1 MSRFSTGSIP
11 IGTPTGFSRN
21 PNAETNINDAEVFD
35 GSSASSADSI
45 KERVKASSIY
55 RAVFHVFSAELDKY
69 WLTQLNGIVDSIVGA
84 TETFWDVHGFSNASS
99 DKNEAIY
106 NEAINNIQA
115 LYNQYQSYKNSLPK
129 TQVQQF
135 ADAGINAAITGNG
148 VNGSTL
154 GENPLQTG
162 ASSLPSTNPGEYI
175 AQVANFAL
183 SASSGITTTLKS
195 VADTVL
201 AFRGQGFQ
209 SDVHQFNREQFEQTK
224 VESFA
229 RFKAEMASK
238 GVMLSSSSW
247 DELDSKDP
255 NWNQSSGAKAN
266 KLYNDWLLLDNTY
279 KYGPELSAFGSVDK
293 DLQDDF
299 QDIGYMQ
306 LGLRLAEINH
316 HSARRSI
323 QMPLELTEDG
333 LKEFELQQRKADA
346 EFNAEKSSIFC
357 NRLRNLAEKASNGNV
372 VAQVELINMMQNAD
386 WQESL
391 IYLLG
396 ENVDF
401 SAIGDTVDSIVSSLE
416 SVVSFFEKDVKDNSA
431 DAPSNPI
438 IDSHPLIY
446 PVKGIKKL
454 IKSLK
459 DRRK

>member
-11 IGTPTGFSRN
+11 IGTTLGTSRN
-21 PNAETNINDAEVFD
+21 PNTDTVINDAVAFD
-35 GSSASSADSI
+35 GSAASSAEAI
-45 KERVKASSIY
+45 KDRVKGSSIY
-55 RAVFHVFSAELDKY
+55 RAVFSVFSAELDKY
-69 WLTQLNGIVDSIVGA
+69 WLTQLTGIVDSIVGA
-84 TETFWDVHGFSNASS
+84 TETFWDDHGFSSASS

-148 VNGSTL
+148 VTGSTL
-154 GENPLQTG
+154 GENPFQTG
-162 ASSLPSTNPGEYI
+162 SASLPSTNSGEYLS
-175 AQVANFAL
+175 QVANFAL
-183 SASSGITTTLKS
+183 SATSGITSTLKS

-201 AFRGQGFQ
+201 AFRGQGLQ
-209 SDVHQFNREQFEQTK
+209 RDAQQLSREQFEQTK
-224 VESFA
+224 FESFA

-247 DELDSKDP
+247 DELNEKDP
-255 NWNQSSGAKAN
+255 TWNQSSGAKAN

-316 HSARRSI
+316 HSARRSK

-333 LKEFELQQRKADA
+333 LKEFELHQRKADA
-346 EFNAEKSSIFC
+346 EFNAEKASIFC
-357 NRLRNLAEKASNGNV
+357 ERLRSLADKSSNGNV

-416 SVVSFFEKDVKDNSA
+416 SVASFFEKDNTA

-438 IDSHPLIY
+438 IDTHPLLY
-446 PVKGIKKL
+446 PIKGIKKL

>member
-1 MSRFSTGSIP
+1 MSRFSTGSMP
-11 IGTPTGFSRN
+11 IGTSSGNSRY
-21 PNAETNINDAEVFD
+21 PNVVTNINDAVAFD
-35 GSSASSADSI
+35 GSAASSADAI
-45 KERVKASSIY
+45 KDRVKSSSIY
-55 RAVFHVFSAELDKY
+55 RAVFNVFSAELDKY
-69 WLTQLNGIVDSIVGA
+69 WLIQLNGIVDSIVGA
-84 TETFWDVHGFSNASS
+84 TETFWDDLGFSNASS

-115 LYNQYQSYKNSLPK
+115 LYNQYQTYKNTLPK

-135 ADAGINAAITGNG
+135 ADAGINSAITGNG
-148 VNGSTL
+148 VNGSSL

-162 ASSLPSTNPGEYI
+162 AASLQSTNPGEYI

-183 SASSGITTTLKS
+183 SASSGITSTLKS

-201 AFRGQGFQ
+201 AFRGQGLQ
-209 SDVHQFNREQFEQTK
+209 REAQQLTREQFEQTK

-247 DELDSKDP
+247 DELNDKDP

-306 LGLRLAEINH
+306 LALRLAEINH
-316 HSARRSI
+316 HSARRSK

-346 EFNAEKSSIFC
+346 EFNAEKANIFC
-357 NRLRNLAEKASNGNV
+357 TRLKTLADKASKGNV

-401 SAIGDTVDSIVSSLE
+401 RAIGDSIDSIISSLE
-416 SVVSFFEKDVKDNSA
+416 RVVSFFEKPKNDNNTDNA
-431 DAPSNPI
+431 SNPI
-438 IDSHPLIY
+438 IDTHPLVY
-446 PVKGIKKL
+446 PIKGLKKL
-454 IKSLK
+454 IQKLK
-459 DRRK
+459 DRKK